1 MAPAARVAAVA
12 CRDRADRMIGP
23 GASARSAAPRCF
35 GAVSA
40 RRGRQANPWRRL
52 PGVSRV

>member
-23 GASARSAAPRCF
+23 GASARSAAPRRF

-40 RRGRQANPWRRL
+40 RRGCQANPWRRL
-52 PGVSRV
+52 PRVSRV